1 MDVQKAA
8 ELTVSALTLKEKT
21 LAKDLLYSEQ
31 YHKDTLSAWIRAPVL
46 NLKQALEKTRTG
58 ANQAGFKARFFN
70 VFCDVLEIDPG
81 TEVLP
86 EKAGEKSVPYE
97 INLYAR
103 RLDYTPT
110 SGSAVHV
117 RFEKDCEIFF
127 WTSKLPGDFSI
138 TFDGQGLQRQKYA
151 PKIEGENFGVILR
164 LEQPSAG
171 ISSEPLLPPDEAMN
185 NINYLNLIDDNGKL
199 RSKAYLND
207 DLPRLLQFQLLV
219 AQTHTTLNR
228 SLAVDLLN
236 YVVAATADP
245 RAAAIHFKATAML
258 SSLLVD
264 SSIVAAPSVNIYAS
278 EQILKSRLTAA
289 LAFEQAFRD
298 FSLEASNRKVQ
309 TQTAVDLLRKSQD
322 AIQTYAF
329 IKDIRQR
336 EYDNAVVANA
346 KAQKTFQANQANL
359 SKLGANFQAGV
370 EEWKEA
376 EKEKAAKE
384 VLKGLVMVGL
394 AIGATIATGGAAA
407 ATIPAAG
414 AAVVNTAS
422 KIATLIAK
430 LKQIYEKIK
439 EIYEKIKPVIEKLQE
454 VVKTITEVIATL
466 RKFDGATTGTKT
478 LKLSADSND
487 VFNATAEWRR
497 FDITIREMEDSLRE
511 YKIRGK
517 EEYFHDLKILVPNGE
532 CFILTQAN
540 LVKTGDEL
548 ATVLIQSEAE
558 RRSESR
564 LSSTALSVTTDL
576 DVLDV
581 LVRAMFDR
589 VLTIRSLVY
598 LDFLTYSS
606 AQEYHTLSKG
616 PVVTLSPVKP
626 VVDYLEDIVKLQSA
640 VVSFGSQVLVQ
651 QRSFTLNTL
660 AGFADASKLAEA
672 ITDGQ
677 ALSVAVRPGLELF
690 QDFGRIRLSR
700 ARCFLDGAKLSSTA
714 GPQKESLPL
723 RIELHT
729 ESQFFDL
736 PLEKRVQPELGPVI
750 PRVFLGASRKVLF
763 EYSPSDNSTACD
775 GWYGQE
781 RDYTKFTPLTNWVV
795 KITGGGYGTL
805 SVADLDLSGLKGL
818 RLEFL
823 CDFSLR

>member
-31 YHKDTLSAWIRAPVL
+31 YHKDTLSVKSPQYLDMSLR
-46 NLKQALEKTRTG
+46 

-127 WTSKLPGDFSI
+127 WTSKLPGDFAI

-185 NINYLNLIDDNGKL
+185 NINYLNLIDDSGK
-199 RSKAYLND
+199 
-207 DLPRLLQFQLLV
+207 
-219 AQTHTTLNR
+219 
-228 SLAVDLLN
+228 
-236 YVVAATADP
+236 
-245 RAAAIHFKATAML
+245 
-258 SSLLVD
+258 
-264 SSIVAAPSVNIYAS
+264 
-278 EQILKSRLTAA
+278 ILKSRLTAA

-478 LKLSADSND
+478 LKLSADSSD

-564 LSSTALSVTTDL
+564 LSSTALSVATDL

-606 AQEYHTLSKG
+606 AQEYHTLSK
-616 PVVTLSPVKP
+616 

-781 RDYTKFTPLTNWVV
+781 RDYTKFTPLTNWAV